1 VWSQYAAFAERLAP
15 FVGDVSLL
23 VDDALRGGRRVLF
36 EGAQATMLDLDHG
49 TYPFVTSSNP
59 VASGAAT
66 GVGIGPTRID
76 RVLGVSKA
84 YVTRVGEGGFP
95 SEIIGPEN
103 TRLRELGGEYGTVTG
118 RERRCGWL
126 DLVALRYAVRVNGIT
141 SLALTKLDVLSAFDE
156 LPVCVR
162 YRLRD
167 GTETEHFPAHQS
179 DFHHAEPVWETLQ
192 GWKQPLDHASTVD
205 ELPAPARAY
214 VEFVSAALDVPIELV
229 GVGASRERVLA

>member
-1 VWSQYAAFAERLAP
+1 
-15 FVGDVSLL
+15 
-23 VDDALRGGRRVLF
+23 VLF
-36 EGAQATMLDLDHG
+36 EGAQATLLDLDHG

-59 VASGAAT
+59 IASGAAT
-66 GVGIGPTRID
+66 GSGIGPTRID

-84 YVTRVGEGGFP
+84 YVTRVGEGPFP
-95 SEIIGPEN
+95 SEIRGEQQKQ
-103 TRLRELGGEYGTVTG
+103 LRELGGEYGTVTG

-126 DLVALRYAVRVNGIT
+126 DLVALRYAVRVNGMT

-179 DFHHAEPVWETLQ
+179 DFHHAEPVWETLR
-192 GWKQPLDHASTVD
+192 GWSEALDSASSLED
-205 ELPAPARAY
+205 LPPAAHDY
-214 VEFVSAALDVPIELV
+214 VEFVSKALDVPIELV
-229 GVGASRERVLA
+229 GVGAARERVLA